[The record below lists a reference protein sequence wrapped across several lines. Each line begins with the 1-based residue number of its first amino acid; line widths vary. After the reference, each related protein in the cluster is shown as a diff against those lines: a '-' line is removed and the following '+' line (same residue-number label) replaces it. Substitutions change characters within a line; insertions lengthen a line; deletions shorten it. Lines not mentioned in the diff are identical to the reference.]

1 MNYLDGISSGTFKF
15 RKFSRRFVLTPG
27 KEDLMNGLANNLI
40 LMVLHVTLLLQ
51 YREALDV
58 TSLLTVPRR
67 RGARVADIS
76 ANLLSIVPI
85 VILLYIFFYCFFLVA
100 RSSQLMF
107 HTSVQHEVSQVL
119 YTDHRGH
126 GFPISNGSVLANQPK

>member
-1 MNYLDGISSGTFKF
+1 VNYLDGISSGTFKF

-107 HTSVQHEVSQVL
+107 HTSVQHEVSQV

>member
-51 YREALDV
+51 YREALDL

-67 RGARVADIS
+67 RGDRVAETA
-76 ANLLSIVPI
+76 ANLLSIVRI
-85 VILLYIFFYCFFLVA
+85 VRLPYTFFY
-100 RSSQLMF
+100 
-107 HTSVQHEVSQVL
+107 
-119 YTDHRGH
+119 
-126 GFPISNGSVLANQPK
+126 